1 MLIIGR
7 HTFDILAEVIQ
18 SIIDDYDIESK
29 QLSVVTD
36 NGSNFVKAFRMFP
49 PRDTGS
55 EPDTDSDDEGKCYFI
70 FAVLFKHLSFFTL
83 VFK

>member
-7 HTFDILAEVIQ
+7 HTFDILAEAIQ
-18 SIIDDYDIESK
+18 SIIDDYDLESK

-36 NGSNFVKAFRMFP
+36 NGSNFVKAFKMFP

-55 EPDTDSDDEGKCYFI
+55 EPETDSDYEGKCYLI